1 MSTPETSSITL
12 HNLPEGLPDHPE
24 AYPFASNF
32 TLGPDDVEFYGSEQG
47 ALDYRLELIFGS
59 RSTNNVIQFRGRGR
73 SLEAIVYILWKYISG
88 EDHHEENILLT

>member
-32 TLGPDDVEFYGSEQG
+32 TLEPDDVEFYGSEQG
-47 ALDYRLELIFGS
+47 ALNYRLELIFGS
-59 RSTNNVIQFRGRGR
+59 Q
-73 SLEAIVYILWKYISG
+73 L
-88 EDHHEENILLT
+88 